1 MPAIK
6 SILLLFALLASL
18 LAGCR
23 DMPDDPLPAESSE
36 PHAASSAYSEETSK
50 EKEASAMTL
59 TIGNFTFTI
68 LPEENETASALREHL
83 PLQLEMKE
91 LNGNEKYFYLPFSL
105 PSEPVSPREIHAGD
119 VMLYGDDCLV
129 VFYESFSTPYR
140 YTRIGRIEDVSSL
153 RDAVGTGDVQMTFSA
168 G

>member
-18 LAGCR
+18 LASCG
-23 DMPDDPLPAESSE
+23 DMSGSPLPAESSE
-36 PHAASSAYSEETSK
+36 PRTEPSAVSEETSK
-50 EKEASAMTL
+50 QEEASAMTL
-59 TIGNFTFTI
+59 TVGTFTFTI

-83 PLQLEMKE
+83 PLHLEMKE

-105 PSEPVSPREIHAGD
+105 PSDPVSPGEIHAGD

-153 RDAVGTGDVQMTFSA
+153 RDAVGTGSVQMTF
-168 G
+168 GVE

>member
-18 LAGCR
+18 LAGCG

-91 LNGNEKYFYLPFSL
+91 LNGNEKYFYFDSSFTAG
-105 PSEPVSPREIHAGD
+105 SERVGSIQAGD
-119 VMLYGDDCLV
+119 LMLYGSDCLV
-129 VFYESFSTPYR
+129 LFYDSFSTPYS
-140 YTRIGRIEDVSSL
+140 YTRLGAADDPEGLAEALGRGNVK
-153 RDAVGTGDVQMTFSA
+153 VTFDK
-168 G
+168 